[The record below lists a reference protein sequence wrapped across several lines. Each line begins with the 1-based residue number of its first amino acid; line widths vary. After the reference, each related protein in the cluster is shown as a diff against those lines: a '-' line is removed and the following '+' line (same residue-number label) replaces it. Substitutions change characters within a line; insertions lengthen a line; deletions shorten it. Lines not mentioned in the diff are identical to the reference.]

1 MNIIDIKTR
10 IENQDK
16 SHQIEILRILLKNKV
31 QINENNN
38 GIFVNLTKLD
48 SSIIEELIKYLNYIN
63 EQNTT
68 LDDIEQKK
76 ENYKLN
82 FFNNKNDNKSI
93 EFKDKNLELI

>member
-1 MNIIDIKTR
+1 M
-10 IENQDK
+10 
-16 SHQIEILRILLKNKV
+16 
-31 QINENNN
+31 
-38 GIFVNLTKLD
+38 NLTKLD

>member
-10 IENQDK
+10 IESQDK

-93 EFKDKNLELI
+93 EFKDKNVELI